1 MFPEMSGKAVQHHR
15 QRQKRQ
21 GLTRVEVT
29 VPGRDAALL
38 RDVAKALRNPKGA
51 AAARAF
57 IRMHLVGRTP
67 DFKEF
72 LASAPLEGVD
82 LTRPLDF
89 GRDVE
94 L

>member
-1 MFPEMSGKAVQHHR
+1 MSTPAKTLKSHR

-21 GLTRVEVT
+21 GLIRVEVT
-29 VPGRDAALL
+29 VHNRDADLVRNVARAL
-38 RDVAKALRNPKGA
+38 RDPNEAPS
-51 AAARAF
+51 ARALIDAHF
-57 IRMHLVGRTP
+57 AKEAP
-67 DFKEF
+67 DFKEY

-89 GRDVE
+89 GRDID